1 MCNVPLSAKRVSVP
15 NSIAADCGE
24 LHWSAN
30 EPPAFTADA
39 IAAIVAQPRET
50 AYVVRDPASGAIGV
64 GLGGRLQAAPQQ
76 GAWPLIGSLPP
87 LYPEWLGDRG
97 FAQVHGTRFAYVGG
111 AMANGIAS
119 TQMVIAL
126 ARAGCL
132 GFFGAAGLSIGRV
145 AAAIDELQ
153 RALDG
158 DRLPWGSN
166 LIHSPS
172 EPAHEEAVVDLYLSR
187 GVRLVEAS
195 AYLRLTQAVV
205 RYACSGLS
213 RAADGSVLRH
223 NRVIAKISRSEVA
236 RQFLQPAPQALLD
249 KLLARGLLS
258 AQEVELAAHIPLV
271 EDLTCESDSGGHTD
285 NRPLSAL
292 LPEIARLRTQI
303 ASERAYPCAI
313 RIGAA
318 GGLGTPAALAAAFAL
333 GADYVLTGSVNQACV
348 EAGLGAA
355 ARALLAQ
362 ADMADV
368 AMAPAADMFEMGVNV
383 QVLRR
388 GTLFAAR
395 ARKLYELYRS
405 YPALDAIPAED
416 REKVESGMLRAS
428 FEQAWQSTR
437 SFWLGR
443 DPAQVER
450 ADRDPK
456 HQMALVFRSYLGLAS
471 RWAIDGIDGRQSDYQ
486 IWCGP
491 AMGAFNGW
499 VKGSFLDELAARS
512 VLQVALNLLEG
523 AAVLTRAQQ
532 LRSYGLAV
540 PASAFDYRPRMLA

>member
-1 MCNVPLSAKRVSVP
+1 
-15 NSIAADCGE
+15 
-24 LHWSAN
+24 
-30 EPPAFTADA
+30 
-39 IAAIVAQPRET
+39 
-50 AYVVRDPASGAIGV
+50 
-64 GLGGRLQAAPQQ
+64 
-76 GAWPLIGSLPP
+76 
-87 LYPEWLGDRG
+87 
-97 FAQVHGTRFAYVGG
+97 
-111 AMANGIAS
+111 
-119 TQMVIAL
+119 
-126 ARAGCL
+126 
-132 GFFGAAGLSIGRV
+132 
-145 AAAIDELQ
+145 
-153 RALDG
+153 
-158 DRLPWGSN
+158 
-166 LIHSPS
+166 
-172 EPAHEEAVVDLYLSR
+172 
-187 GVRLVEAS
+187 
-195 AYLRLTQAVV
+195 
-205 RYACSGLS
+205 
-213 RAADGSVLRH
+213 
-223 NRVIAKISRSEVA
+223 
-236 RQFLQPAPQALLD
+236 
-249 KLLARGLLS
+249 
-258 AQEVELAAHIPLV
+258 
-271 EDLTCESDSGGHTD
+271 
-285 NRPLSAL
+285 
-292 LPEIARLRTQI
+292 
-303 ASERAYPCAI
+303 
-313 RIGAA
+313 
-318 GGLGTPAALAAAFAL
+318 
-333 GADYVLTGSVNQACV
+333 
-348 EAGLGAA
+348 
-355 ARALLAQ
+355 
-362 ADMADV
+362 
-368 AMAPAADMFEMGVNV
+368 MGVNV

-456 HQMALVFRSYLGLAS
+456 HRMALVFRSYLGLAS